1 MEKII
6 RFIVEKKLLICIIF
20 CVLIAAS
27 AACIPFVR
35 VNYDDTSYLP
45 KNSETKQA
53 LEYLYDQYG
62 SGGNASIMFD
72 DVDIEGA
79 LEYKERLEKIDG
91 IKKVLWL
98 DDVLAGFLDD
108 VVAQMNEEGTA
119 ITKAEAIEY
128 LLGTIGVIKLDNR
141 GVNYPRFIGV
151 LLTKFMEGGLSMG
164 LMGEFKPQLEG
175 FYRQDAAFM
184 QIFFTEGDYADA
196 TYKAINE
203 IRKMGVSLYMT
214 GNAAVNYNSRKM
226 VSNETMISTI
236 IASSVVLIIL
246 FLMTKSYWEPVI
258 YLMTIGSAVI
268 INMGTNIFMG
278 GISYMT
284 QGVASVLQLALTM
297 DYSIFLLN
305 RYRREKKSGLDNNEA
320 MISAIK
326 HSLSPIS
333 ASSLTTIASFVALMF
348 MSYRLGLDIGLV
360 LTKGVVISMLSVFV
374 FMPALILYTDKLI
387 TKSAHKSFRFTFK
400 KLSAGL
406 VKSRYVLP
414 FIIIAIMAPCA
425 YFQSQNLFVYGNE
438 ATMGSEGSLIAADRE
453 AVEGIFGTQNQMLI
467 ILPDGANAKEYDI
480 SMKLLELEYM
490 GISSVQSLSLV
501 REAGLEDVLP
511 PVLKNQFIGKS
522 STRIILSLSIPSEG
536 EQTEKL
542 VDTIRGILDEE
553 LKDTEVSGG
562 DKYYLVGEASATME
576 IKSLV
581 ERDYDIITYV
591 SLALVGLVIL
601 VSFKSAI
608 IPVILLLVIQGSV
621 YINMTIP
628 YLTKEPII
636 FVGYLLV
643 SSILLGATIDYAI
656 LFTDNYMSNR
666 QTMNK
671 FDSAR
676 FAMSQSARALI
687 TSAGILTFSGLTL
700 WVISGMPASSL
711 FGAAIF
717 RGGLLAFICVM
728 ILLPQLLML
737 LDTPIRYSTWKGK
750 EKMIK
755 SRDATPMDTRNITD
769 EQ

>member
-360 LTKGVVISMLSVFV
+360 LTKGVVISMLSVFM

-676 FAMSQSARALI
+676 FAMSQSARSLI

-728 ILLPQLLML
+728 ILLPQLLVL

-750 EKMIK
+750 EKMIR

>member
-360 LTKGVVISMLSVFV
+360 LTKGVVISMLSVFM

-656 LFTDNYMSNR
+656 LFTDNHMSNR

-750 EKMIK
+750 EKMIR

>member
-360 LTKGVVISMLSVFV
+360 LTKGVVISMLSVFM

-414 FIIIAIMAPCA
+414 FIIIAIMVPCA

-750 EKMIK
+750 EKMIR

>member
-360 LTKGVVISMLSVFV
+360 LTKGVVISMLSVFM

-728 ILLPQLLML
+728 ILLPQLLVL

-750 EKMIK
+750 EKMIR

>member
-326 HSLSPIS
+326 HSLTPIS

-360 LTKGVVISMLSVFV
+360 LTKGVVISMLSVFM

-676 FAMSQSARALI
+676 FAMSQSARSLI

-750 EKMIK
+750 EKMIR

>member
-360 LTKGVVISMLSVFV
+360 LTKGVVISMLSVFM

-656 LFTDNYMSNR
+656 LFTDNHMSNR

-700 WVISGMPASSL
+700 WVISVMPASSL

-750 EKMIK
+750 EKMIR

>member
-1 MEKII
+1 M
-6 RFIVEKKLLICIIF
+6 
-20 CVLIAAS
+20 
-27 AACIPFVR
+27 
-35 VNYDDTSYLP
+35 
-45 KNSETKQA
+45 
-53 LEYLYDQYG
+53 
-62 SGGNASIMFD
+62 
-72 DVDIEGA
+72 
-79 LEYKERLEKIDG
+79 
-91 IKKVLWL
+91 
-98 DDVLAGFLDD
+98 
-108 VVAQMNEEGTA
+108 
-119 ITKAEAIEY
+119 
-128 LLGTIGVIKLDNR
+128 
-141 GVNYPRFIGV
+141 
-151 LLTKFMEGGLSMG
+151 
-164 LMGEFKPQLEG
+164 
-175 FYRQDAAFM
+175 
-184 QIFFTEGDYADA
+184 
-196 TYKAINE
+196 
-203 IRKMGVSLYMT
+203 
-214 GNAAVNYNSRKM
+214 
-226 VSNETMISTI
+226 
-236 IASSVVLIIL
+236 
-246 FLMTKSYWEPVI
+246 
-258 YLMTIGSAVI
+258 
-268 INMGTNIFMG
+268 
-278 GISYMT
+278 
-284 QGVASVLQLALTM
+284 
-297 DYSIFLLN
+297 
-305 RYRREKKSGLDNNEA
+305 
-320 MISAIK
+320 
-326 HSLSPIS
+326 
-333 ASSLTTIASFVALMF
+333 
-348 MSYRLGLDIGLV
+348 
-360 LTKGVVISMLSVFV
+360 
-374 FMPALILYTDKLI
+374 
-387 TKSAHKSFRFTFK
+387 
-400 KLSAGL
+400 
-406 VKSRYVLP
+406 
-414 FIIIAIMAPCA
+414 
-425 YFQSQNLFVYGNE
+425 
-438 ATMGSEGSLIAADRE
+438 
-453 AVEGIFGTQNQMLI
+453 
-467 ILPDGANAKEYDI
+467 
-480 SMKLLELEYM
+480 
-490 GISSVQSLSLV
+490 
-501 REAGLEDVLP
+501 
-511 PVLKNQFIGKS
+511 
-522 STRIILSLSIPSEG
+522 SIPSEG

-728 ILLPQLLML
+728 ILLPQLLVL

-750 EKMIK
+750 EKMIR

>member
-326 HSLSPIS
+326 HSLLPIS

-360 LTKGVVISMLSVFV
+360 LTKGVVISMLSVFM

-750 EKMIK
+750 EKMIR

>member
-128 LLGTIGVIKLDNR
+128 LLGTISVIKLDNR

-226 VSNETMISTI
+226 VSNETIISTI

-360 LTKGVVISMLSVFV
+360 LTKGVVISMLSVFM

-728 ILLPQLLML
+728 ILLPQLLVL

-750 EKMIK
+750 EKMIR

>member
-128 LLGTIGVIKLDNR
+128 LLGTISVIKLDNR

-226 VSNETMISTI
+226 VSNETIISTI

-360 LTKGVVISMLSVFV
+360 LTKGVVISMLSVFM

-750 EKMIK
+750 EKMIR

>member
-360 LTKGVVISMLSVFV
+360 LTKGVVISMLSVFM

-750 EKMIK
+750 EKMIR
-755 SRDATPMDTRNITD
+755 SRDATPMGTRNITD

>member
-360 LTKGVVISMLSVFV
+360 LTKGVVISMLSVFM

-591 SLALVGLVIL
+591 SLALVGLVVL

-676 FAMSQSARALI
+676 FAMSQSARSLI

-750 EKMIK
+750 EKMIR

>member
-6 RFIVEKKLLICIIF
+6 RFIVEKKLPICIIF

-360 LTKGVVISMLSVFV
+360 LTKGVVISMLSVFM

-728 ILLPQLLML
+728 ILLPQLLVL

-750 EKMIK
+750 EKMIR

>member
-326 HSLSPIS
+326 HSLTPIS

-360 LTKGVVISMLSVFV
+360 LTKGVVISMLSVFM

-750 EKMIK
+750 EKMIR

>member
-360 LTKGVVISMLSVFV
+360 LTKGVVISMLSVFM

-750 EKMIK
+750 EKMIR

>member
-360 LTKGVVISMLSVFV
+360 LTKGVVISMLSVFM

-676 FAMSQSARALI
+676 FAMSQSARSLI

-750 EKMIK
+750 EKMIR

>member
-79 LEYKERLEKIDG
+79 LEYKEGLEKIDG

-226 VSNETMISTI
+226 VSNETIISTI

-326 HSLSPIS
+326 HSLLPIS

-360 LTKGVVISMLSVFV
+360 LTKGVVISMLSVFM

-750 EKMIK
+750 EKMIR

>member
-360 LTKGVVISMLSVFV
+360 LTKGVVISMLSVFML
-374 FMPALILYTDKLI
+374 MPALILYTDKLI

-728 ILLPQLLML
+728 ILLPQLLVL

-750 EKMIK
+750 EKMIR

>member
-128 LLGTIGVIKLDNR
+128 LLGTISVIKLDNR

-360 LTKGVVISMLSVFV
+360 LTKGVVISMLSVFM

-750 EKMIK
+750 EKMIR

>member
-226 VSNETMISTI
+226 VSNETIISTI

-360 LTKGVVISMLSVFV
+360 LTKGVVISMLSVFM

-750 EKMIK
+750 EKMIR

>member
-6 RFIVEKKLLICIIF
+6 RFIVEKKLPICIIF

-360 LTKGVVISMLSVFV
+360 LTKGVVISMLSVFM

-511 PVLKNQFIGKS
+511 RS
-522 STRIILSLSIPSEG
+522 
-536 EQTEKL
+536 
-542 VDTIRGILDEE
+542 
-553 LKDTEVSGG
+553 
-562 DKYYLVGEASATME
+562 
-576 IKSLV
+576 
-581 ERDYDIITYV
+581 
-591 SLALVGLVIL
+591 
-601 VSFKSAI
+601 
-608 IPVILLLVIQGSV
+608 
-621 YINMTIP
+621 
-628 YLTKEPII
+628 
-636 FVGYLLV
+636 
-643 SSILLGATIDYAI
+643 
-656 LFTDNYMSNR
+656 
-666 QTMNK
+666 
-671 FDSAR
+671 
-676 FAMSQSARALI
+676 
-687 TSAGILTFSGLTL
+687 
-700 WVISGMPASSL
+700 
-711 FGAAIF
+711 
-717 RGGLLAFICVM
+717 
-728 ILLPQLLML
+728 
-737 LDTPIRYSTWKGK
+737 
-750 EKMIK
+750 
-755 SRDATPMDTRNITD
+755 
-769 EQ
+769 

>member
-27 AACIPFVR
+27 AACIPFVK

-360 LTKGVVISMLSVFV
+360 LTKGVVISMLSVFM

-728 ILLPQLLML
+728 ILLPQLLVL

-750 EKMIK
+750 EKMIR